1 MDAVDRLSADPA
13 RAQRAAWAA
22 ALCEGLRVVD
32 ADADA
37 DPDRDAVVC
46 LDAFSPDRFLP
57 LRRHAAAGVRVL
69 VTAPNDDFDAMLGRL
84 RALGPGALVYQ
95 YAAEATLLA
104 GDTLDEEDAPFAALE
119 LTERAEPPYAT
130 ALLYAVNVPEGAWSA
145 ALVAPRLRATAT
157 PVPSR
162 RLAGLEAA
170 NRELWAANAA
180 LGRQLG
186 ELREQLAGD
195 RPALSAG
202 RLGGVPAASA
212 LGALARETD
221 AYREQAEERE
231 RELWETIEALQREL
245 AERTAALSD
254 AVGERDAAIRRHD
267 VLKARKA
274 VQLALGLADLRPRRR

>member
-1 MDAVDRLSADPA
+1 VDAVDRLSADPA

-22 ALCEGLRVVD
+22 ALCAGLRAVG

-46 LDAFSPDRFLP
+46 LDAFAPDCFLP

-69 VTAPNDDFDAMLGRL
+69 VTAPTDDVDAMLGRL
-84 RALGPGALVYQ
+84 RAIGPGALVYQ
-95 YAAEATLLA
+95 YAVEATLIA
-104 GDTLDEEDAPFAALE
+104 GDTLDEEDAPYAALE

-130 ALLYAVNVPEGAWSA
+130 ALLYAVNVPDGAWSA
-145 ALVAPRLRATAT
+145 ALAAPRLSATAT
-157 PVPSR
+157 PVPRR

-180 LGRQLG
+180 LGRQLR
-186 ELREQLAGD
+186 EMREQLGAG

-221 AYREQAEERE
+221 AFREQADARE
-231 RELWETIEALQREL
+231 RELWDSIAALQSEL

-254 AVGERDAAIRRHD
+254 AVAARDAAIRRHD
-267 VLKARKA
+267 VLKSRKA
-274 VQLALGLADLRPRRR
+274 VRLALGLAGLRPRRR